1 MEEEGNVRAVV
12 VVEGGG
18 GEKATPEKA
27 SLGPL
32 AVGPTPF
39 FFANQ

>member
-12 VVEGGG
+12 VVGGGG